1 MNLDGFVIDT
11 NVVLRLLRSEDT
23 QHPDAVR
30 LLEEARLAG
39 KQLVLL
45 DVVVAECVYVLTSH
59 YKVERGRVAE
69 SLAKI
74 IEHKAIGVATPE
86 ILRDALGLFSLTK
99 LHYVDCY
106 LVAVAKAAGRGIA
119 TFDKEL
125 AALGAAGGH
134 EVMGAQ

>member
-1 MNLDGFVIDT
+1 MNLDGPIIDT
-11 NVVLRLLRSEDT
+11 NVVLRLIRSEDT
-23 QHPDAVR
+23 QHQNAVR
-30 LLEEARLAG
+30 LLEEMRLAD

-59 YKVERGRVAE
+59 YKIDRGRVAE

-74 IEHKAIGVATPE
+74 IEHKAIAVATPE
-86 ILRDALGLFSLTK
+86 ILRNTLGLFSMTK

-106 LVAVAKAAGRGIA
+106 LLAVAKAAGRGIA

-125 AALGAAGGH
+125 GEWAGG
-134 EVMGAQ
+134 